1 MNVNVW
7 DVAET
12 IQALIAGGGLVD
24 VARLADPDVPL
35 TELLSTASQGGT
47 P

>member
-12 IQALIAGGGLVD
+12 IRGLIGHPVD
-24 VARLADPDVPL
+24 QGRLADPDVPL
-35 TELLSTASQGGT
+35 EQTVLGEVSS
-47 P
+47 